1 MEKIPG
7 EQEVGDSRQLFG
19 DTVGSVE
26 RGGRRTIKKKK
37 RTRATAHQ

>member
-19 DTVGSVE
+19 DTAGSVD
-26 RGGRRTIKKKK
+26 KKKY
-37 RTRATAHQ
+37 